1 MTVPRHKPRKEME
14 SGRGYL
20 MEGRRREGWQIFDVC
35 SVLGL
40 PGLKNRTELLSR
52 KVEDDSH

>member
-20 MEGRRREGWQIFDVC
+20 MEGRGREGKDGKYLMFA
-35 SVLGL
+35 VLGL
-40 PGLKNRTELLSR
+40 ENRTELLSR